1 MEHDK
6 RFSLDIRY
14 RRRNKREIPMSELI
28 LRLHED
34 HLPAGCP
41 PVYLPAGPRALYVR
55 EGGLMVESP
64 QDAQSL
70 DPAQARV
77 GQEPLT
83 LLSGE
88 QDTVLWRWD
97 LTDARQP
104 AGALPSAPATRSEL
118 KLEAP
123 ITLDARFEWLMRCDR
138 VDFPKGGVAL
148 THVHQGPGIRIC
160 DYGRISIETL
170 GQRHDHP
177 AGHAWFELGH
187 APVLA
192 PTTEDEE
199 TRFIRCF
206 LLPRQL
212 KGRSSIRYVRPE
224 DAAAQKTQ
232 RYKVF
237 AERYIDLP

>member
-1 MEHDK
+1 
-6 RFSLDIRY
+6 
-14 RRRNKREIPMSELI
+14 MSELI

-34 HLPAGCP
+34 RLPAGCP

-64 QDAQSL
+64 LDAQSL

-77 GQEPLT
+77 SQEQLI
-83 LLSGE
+83 LLNGD
-88 QDTVLWRWD
+88 QDSVLWRWD
-97 LTDARQP
+97 LTEASQP
-104 AGALPSAPATRSEL
+104 ASALPSAPATHSEL

-123 ITLDARFEWLMRCDR
+123 ITLDKRFEWLMRCDR

>member
-1 MEHDK
+1 
-6 RFSLDIRY
+6 
-14 RRRNKREIPMSELI
+14 MSELI

-55 EGGLMVESP
+55 RGGLMVESP

-77 GQEPLT
+77 GQEQVA
-83 LLSGE
+83 LLNGE
-88 QDTVLWRWD
+88 EDTVLWRWD
-97 LTDARQP
+97 LTDACQP

-123 ITLDARFEWLMRCDR
+123 ITLDARYEWLMRCDR

-224 DAAAQKTQ
+224 DAAAPKTQ

>member
-1 MEHDK
+1 
-6 RFSLDIRY
+6 
-14 RRRNKREIPMSELI
+14 MSELI

-55 EGGLMVESP
+55 RGGLVVESP

-77 GQEPLT
+77 GQEQVA
-83 LLSGE
+83 LLNGE
-88 QDTVLWRWD
+88 EDTVLWRWD

-123 ITLDARFEWLMRCDR
+123 ITLDARYEWLMRCDR

-177 AGHAWFELGH
+177 PGHAWFELGH

-192 PTTEDEE
+192 PTTEDGE

-224 DAAAQKTQ
+224 DAAARKTQ